1 MLIPVPFLFAEKG
14 AERMEEEVNQR
25 VVSLSV
31 NTSKMTAGVL
41 VNTMKNFLVREH
53 QALNQHAAE
62 RQAERKA
69 HEHGKMTLKDLMA
82 QNAGAESV
90 VISDDNI
97 KSFDRVAR
105 KYNIDYSLKRDKT
118 QDPPKYLLFFKARDR
133 DTMMTAF
140 REYVQKN
147 EQYKQKHPMKQK
159 LKEYEEM
166 RKRLNKQR
174 FKEKH
179 KHQERSL

>member
-53 QALNQHAAE
+53 QALNQHA
-62 RQAERKA
+62 AERKA

-147 EQYKQKHPMKQK
+147 EKYKQKHPMKQK

-174 FKEKH
+174 SKEKH